1 MKLSARNSLKGTVK
15 KVILGAVNSEVII
28 ELTGG
33 DQITSIVTNDAV
45 KALAIAEGKPAY
57 AIIKASNVMLGVDH

>member
-28 ELTGG
+28 ELSGG

-45 KALAIAEGKPAY
+45 NALGITEGKPAY

>member
-28 ELTGG
+28 ELSGG

-45 KALAIAEGKPAY
+45 NALAITEGKPAY